1 MSNGHISEKTQQMES
16 MANNAAP
23 YNIREFTVPHFRN
36 YFQVSSPETGPV
48 TRIIL
53 SARDITR
60 IREMKDKRLFI
71 IIFFI
76 ACHNRSIICP
86 WRMVTLLNATGQES
100 GQTASK
106 GKLVS

>member
-53 SARDITR
+53 STKDITR
-60 IREMKDKRLFI
+60 IREMKDKRLFF
-71 IIFFI
+71 IIFL
-76 ACHNRSIICP
+76 IIFQTRRIIYP
-86 WRMVTLLNATGQES
+86 WRMVTLQNATGQES